1 MMKKFNSIFS
11 LPKLRYRKTDHEK
24 YELKKK
30 KENKKEGKCELGK
43 RCQKS
48 LLMVTVLIR

>member
-30 KENKKEGKCELGK
+30 KKIKKKESVNLENDV
-43 RCQKS
+43 RS
-48 LLMVTVLIR
+48 LC